1 VWVNSRE
8 CTAVG
13 TFSTRRPTEGGRDRG
28 REGATRTPL
37 GCHARARASEL
48 GGDGF
53 ARCGACARVSRA
65 SCSLIFFLYGC
76 FVRSRFVRELASDD
90 FRWSIVANCAA
101 RRGGRPRSFW
111 TRRRR
116 RRRWRRRRRR
126 WREVLA
132 TRTTTSF
139 KGRGLTRRNAID
151 RTDEPPKR
159 DDGRTDGW
167 VDGWVDDAKDARSI
181 SR

>member
-8 CTAVG
+8 CTDVG

-76 FVRSRFVRELASDD
+76 FVHSRFVHSRRTTGVDCREL
-90 FRWSIVANCAA
+90 RGAA
-101 RRGGRPRSFW
+101 RRATAF
-111 TRRRR
+111 
-116 RRRWRRRRRR
+116 
-126 WREVLA
+126 VLDAVTA
-132 TRTTTSF
+132 TATAATTTAMT
-139 KGRGLTRRNAID
+139 RGFS
-151 RTDEPPKR
+151 DE
-159 DDGRTDGW
+159 DDDEF
-167 VDGWVDDAKDARSI
+167 
-181 SR
+181 